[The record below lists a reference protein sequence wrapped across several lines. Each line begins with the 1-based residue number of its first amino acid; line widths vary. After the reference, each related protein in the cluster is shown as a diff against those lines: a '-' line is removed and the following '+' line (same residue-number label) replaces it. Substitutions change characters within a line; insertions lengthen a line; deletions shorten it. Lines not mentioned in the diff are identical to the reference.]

1 MPKAHPLA
9 GRKGIDLEEAADYP
23 LIYFGKNSGLRA
35 VVDKLF
41 EMAHIRP
48 KIACEV
54 EEDGSMAGLVAE
66 NFGIAIMPDLPML
79 KTMDV
84 DILEIRSPQHLRYIY
99 LATAKKNYLP
109 PLAEKF
115 AGYVKKVRVL

>member
-1 MPKAHPLA
+1 M
-9 GRKGIDLEEAADYP
+9 
-23 LIYFGKNSGLRA
+23 
-35 VVDKLF
+35 DKLF
-41 EMAHIRP
+41 EMAHIHP
-48 KIACEV
+48 KIVCEV

-66 NFGIAIMPDLPML
+66 NFGIAIMPDLPVL

-84 DILEIRSPQHLRYIY
+84 DILEIRSPQHQRYIY

-115 AGYVKKVRVL
+115 AGYIKKVRVL